1 MDQKKSSLVE
11 ASVKFLNLSTSSSI
25 ITENAE
31 AASSYNKV
39 NTELKAGHTNDEGYE
54 HETVHHMPANHHL
67 IHHAEY
73 GEEQQ
78 DTGEQRYS
86 GKHPE
91 GHSHTMID
99 SDTTTKSAIH
109 KEIKKQNPHLSTET
123 HKALATAIHK
133 DFHGN

>member
-1 MDQKKSSLVE
+1 MQPKNKLIE
-11 ASVKFLNLSTSSSI
+11 AAAAFLELPTSSSPI
-25 ITENAE
+25 LNENNGI
-31 AASSYNKV
+31 ASSYNKV
-39 NTELKAGHTNDEGYE
+39 NKELKAGYTNQEGYE
-54 HETVHHMPANHHL
+54 HEHVSMPAGHHL

-73 GEEQQ
+73 GEEQTDQ
-78 DTGEQRYS
+78 GEHRYS

-99 SDTTTKSAIH
+99 TDTPTKSAMH
-109 KEIKKQNPHLSTET
+109 REIRKQNPHLSAET

>member
-1 MDQKKSSLVE
+1 MEQKNKLIE
-11 ASVKFLNLSTSSSI
+11 AAAAFLQLPTSSTVI
-25 ITENAE
+25 NENTE

-39 NTELKAGHTNDEGYE
+39 NKELKAGHTNDEGYE

-99 SDTTTKSAIH
+99 SDSTTKSAMH
-109 KEIKKQNPHLSTET
+109 REIRKQNPHLSAET

>member
-1 MDQKKSSLVE
+1 MEQKNKLIE
-11 ASVKFLNLSTSSSI
+11 AAAAFLHLPTSSTVI
-25 ITENAE
+25 NENTEAKS
-31 AASSYNKV
+31 AYNKV
-39 NTELKAGHTNDEGYE
+39 NSELKAGHTNDEGYE

-99 SDTTTKSAIH
+99 SDSTTKSAMH
-109 KEIKKQNPHLSTET
+109 REIRKQNPHLSAET

>member
-1 MDQKKSSLVE
+1 MKPRNNLIE
-11 ASVKFLNLSTSSSI
+11 AAAAFLELPTSSSPI
-25 ITENAE
+25 LNENNGI
-31 AASSYNKV
+31 ASSYNKV
-39 NTELKAGHTNDEGYE
+39 NKELKAGHTNAEGYE
-54 HETVHHMPANHHL
+54 HEHVTMPAGHHL

-73 GEEQQ
+73 GEEQRDQ
-78 DTGEQRYS
+78 GEHRYS

-99 SDTTTKSAIH
+99 TDTPTKSSML
-109 KEIKKQNPHLSTET
+109 KEIRKQNPHLSADT

>member
-1 MDQKKSSLVE
+1 MVQKNNLIE
-11 ASVKFLNLSTSSSI
+11 AAAAFLQLPTSSSPI
-25 ITENAE
+25 LNENNGIAG
-31 AASSYNKV
+31 SYNKV
-39 NTELKAGHTNDEGYE
+39 NKELKAGHTNQEGYE
-54 HETVHHMPANHHL
+54 HEQVTMPTGHHL

-73 GEEQQ
+73 GEEQKDQ
-78 DTGEQRYS
+78 GEHRYS

-99 SDTTTKSAIH
+99 TDTPTKSAIH
-109 KEIKKQNPHLSTET
+109 REIRKQNPHLSTET

>member
-1 MDQKKSSLVE
+1 MDQKNKLIE
-11 ASVKFLNLSTSSSI
+11 AAAAFLQLPTSSTVI
-25 ITENAE
+25 NENTEAKS
-31 AASSYNKV
+31 AYNKV

-54 HETVHHMPANHHL
+54 HEHVTMPANHHL

-73 GEEQQ
+73 GEEQRDQ
-78 DTGEQRYS
+78 GEHRYS

-99 SDTTTKSAIH
+99 TDTPTKSAMH
-109 KEIKKQNPHLSTET
+109 REIRKQNPHLSAET